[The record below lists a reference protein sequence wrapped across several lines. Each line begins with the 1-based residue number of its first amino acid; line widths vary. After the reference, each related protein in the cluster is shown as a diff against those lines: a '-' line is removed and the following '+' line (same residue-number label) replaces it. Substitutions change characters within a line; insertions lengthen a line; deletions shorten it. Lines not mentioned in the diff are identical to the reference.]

1 MRRIA
6 HILPPPTPLQAGY
19 MERGD
24 EVRLYWREGSLLA
37 SYFATDGIEQAI
49 TFEALGRFC
58 GILPERLRRM
68 ASQSSAENAL
78 LLGSTPRLEFN
89 MFSFCF
95 QPTDVRRSSTWKSVE
110 MHDLPASV

>member
-1 MRRIA
+1 
-6 HILPPPTPLQAGY
+6 

-24 EVRLYWREGSLLA
+24 EVRLYRREESLLA
-37 SYFATDGIEQAI
+37 SYLAADGIEQAI
-49 TFEALGRFC
+49 TYSALGRFC
-58 GILPERLRRM
+58 GIGPERLRRM

-95 QPTDVRRSSTWKSVE
+95 QPTDVRRSCTWKWVE
-110 MHDLPASV
+110 MHNLLASV

>member
-6 HILPPPTPLQAGY
+6 HILPPPTPLQAGF

-37 SYFATDGIEQAI
+37 SYLATDGIEQAI

-110 MHDLPASV
+110 VHDLPASV